1 VAYNADGSVAEE
13 RTVNTAG
20 RPAALRLEANRQ
32 KLQANGDD
40 LVYFTVTV
48 VDSKGNPVP
57 TAGNTVKFEVSGSG
71 TFEATANGDPTCL
84 MPFQKPEMKLF
95 SGAATVIARSATTP
109 GTLKLRA
116 TARGLKAAEATVEV
130 R

>member
-1 VAYNADGSVAEE
+1 MAYKADGTPAEE
-13 RTVNTAG
+13 RTIRTAG
-20 RPAALRLEANRQ
+20 KPAALRISANRSSI
-32 KLQANGDD
+32 AADGDE
-40 LVYFTVTV
+40 LVYFTVTA

-57 TAGNTVKFEVSGSG
+57 AAANTVKFEVTGAG

-95 SGAATVIARSATTP
+95 SGAATAIARSAKTP
-109 GTLKLRA
+109 GTLRIRA
-116 TARGLKAAEATVEV
+116 TARGLKAADASVEV